1 MWIVYIHNTCY
12 FCKTNV
18 ANNPPRYTL
27 AIKWC
32 ANWCTA
38 LHGLRAYMPFC
49 AICLGRFC
57 LNHRITHDQWKTA
70 NWPIIIMRSCYKPSL
85 MRLLMFKS
93 IIQINTLP
101 FQFDANNACWMCSKT
116 NFFLDVPING
126 ENPVSHDLSLWC
138 KSNTNKKKSM
148 WINMIAFNT
157 SLLIAII

>member
-38 LHGLRAYMPFC
+38 LHELRAYVPFC

-57 LNHRITHDQWKTA
+57 LNHRITHDQRKTA
-70 NWPIIIMRSCYKPSL
+70 NWAIIIMRSCYKPSL

-116 NFFLDVPING
+116 NFFWMFRSLVKILFRMICLFDV
-126 ENPVSHDLSLWC
+126 NPTRIKKNRCESIWSHLIPLSW
-138 KSNTNKKKSM
+138 
-148 WINMIAFNT
+148 
-157 SLLIAII
+157 